1 MYSYWLKTFLQ
12 PLTPILQA
20 VHPKEA
26 ATVSSAEL
34 ALCNISELFM
44 LGIAA
49 AMSEPHLFGVLVN
62 LSAAAV
68 AGAAVTFSV
77 WALSD
82 KVTETEEG
90 GLLIAAR
97 A

>member
-1 MYSYWLKTFLQ
+1 MS
-12 PLTPILQA
+12 QA

-26 ATVSSAEL
+26 ASVSSAEL

-49 AMSEPHLFGVLVN
+49 ALSEPHLFGLLVN

-68 AGAAVTFSV
+68 AGAAVVFSA

-82 KVTETEEG
+82 RVAETADG
-90 GLLIAAR
+90 SLQISPKAA
-97 A
+97 